1 LFIDHFISLNPIKIP
16 TLYAMA
22 SPQLQPDSSQT
33 QATYQ
38 HNFNLIKTF
47 LDSEAPSITQ
57 LSTDLTNPINDYSET
72 GESSLWRAI
81 AMLWLPLLDIVIQ
94 IPESH
99 SWQDQLVSL
108 VDEISKTPRPSLPE
122 SEVEKFERDYGRFWD
137 GPPAFKFFVMEPW
150 HKGRWERTPRNAAIM
165 ESPAWRLFAPRWTID
180 EWTSMNAFCARCNSR
195 LAEVRFRVGPLKVLN
210 HALEVRRRA
219 DVLDDNVPAAAVWM
233 IYAGKWIFENEE
245 CSEEVLGVA
254 MGDPEKARW
263 LYEGPQGYNRER
275 WLFWKRRFGE
285 EAEDGEVSEK
295 TRWFARKAHE
305 EMGRVEG
312 QDGDRVL

>member
-1 LFIDHFISLNPIKIP
+1 
-16 TLYAMA
+16 
-22 SPQLQPDSSQT
+22 
-33 QATYQ
+33 
-38 HNFNLIKTF
+38 
-47 LDSEAPSITQ
+47 
-57 LSTDLTNPINDYSET
+57 
-72 GESSLWRAI
+72 
-81 AMLWLPLLDIVIQ
+81 
-94 IPESH
+94 
-99 SWQDQLVSL
+99 
-108 VDEISKTPRPSLPE
+108 
-122 SEVEKFERDYGRFWD
+122 
-137 GPPAFKFFVMEPW
+137 
-150 HKGRWERTPRNAAIM
+150 
-165 ESPAWRLFAPRWTID
+165 
-180 EWTSMNAFCARCNSR
+180 MNAFCARCNSR

-245 CSEEVLGVA
+245 CSEEVLGVT
-254 MGDPEKARW
+254 MGDPEKA
-263 LYEGPQGYNRER
+263 R